1 MAQQSFSNGDQL
13 LDVREDLNAN
23 AAENESRNTTN
34 TGNIATNAADIVV
47 LEARVPAN
55 VVVIKE
61 AADWPATLVDD
72 TQYNVHESVDM
83 GAVSPIIPAAGN
95 SISIMGIG
103 PSATLTSSENSYT
116 MFTDVTNSGSV
127 QIQNIVM
134 TASGTSSKLF
144 DLTNDGT
151 GVFICSNTTFSNCTE
166 IGTINGHSFFSLL
179 RSQDSGCT
187 DGWTVDGTIVSIDT
201 NQCGSFGM
209 ASGGTS
215 FKAGASLSVT
225 SRVVF
230 NGLFN
235 IPTGATFCDF
245 SASEIAEDAGLNV
258 VSSDFSGDG
267 TYFSNINEKSIK
279 SRWSNNNFP
288 SIPPDNTHVGGG
300 WHIADSGDEVINS
313 TTPTTYTKV
322 NGTTTPLD
330 LQWFSGATAN
340 DITMDSSRA
349 VNAEISGVIYFEGTN
364 NATIQCKLVA
374 DDGTPTD
381 IFELGEV
388 EFVGTNAPLAYPI
401 AGIPVVLSS
410 ASTVIELHAKSS
422 SGSFTAK
429 VHSSLFISERS

>member
-1 MAQQSFSNGDQL
+1 
-13 LDVREDLNAN
+13 
-23 AAENESRNTTN
+23 
-34 TGNIATNAADIVV
+34 
-47 LEARVPAN
+47 
-55 VVVIKE
+55 
-61 AADWPATLVDD
+61 
-72 TQYNVHESVDM
+72 
-83 GAVSPIIPAAGN
+83 
-95 SISIMGIG
+95 
-103 PSATLTSSENSYT
+103 
-116 MFTDVTNSGSV
+116 
-127 QIQNIVM
+127 
-134 TASGTSSKLF
+134 LF

-151 GVFICSNTTFSNCTE
+151 GVFICGNTTFSGCTE

-187 DGWTVDGTIVSIDT
+187 DGWTIDGTMISIDT
-201 NQCGSFGM
+201 HQVGSFGM

-245 SASEIAEDAGLNV
+245 AAGDIAADAGLEV
-258 VSSDFSGDG
+258 LSCDFSGDG

-279 SRWSNNNFP
+279 SRWRQNNFP

-300 WHIADSGDEVINS
+300 WFIDTGDEVINS
-313 TTPTTYTKV
+313 TTPTVYTKV
-322 NGTTTPLD
+322 NGTTTPVD
-330 LQWFSGATAN
+330 LQWFSAGTAN
-340 DITMDSSRA
+340 DLTMDSSRA

-374 DDGTPTD
+374 DDGTPSD

-388 EFVGTNAPLAYPI
+388 EFIGTNAPLAYPI
-401 AGIPVVLSS
+401 AGIPVVLS
-410 ASTVIELHAKSS
+410 AAATVIELHAKSS
-422 SGSFTAK
+422 SGNFTAK